1 MKKTRIFEQDCWAER
16 AALDGVGNASLRASE
31 ERPEVESQP
40 DKPEETLKPMSQVA
54 SDAQIYND
62 RTTGL
67 LGCPL
72 TVPKYSQRL
81 KGQSESPPP
90 ERRRRSPRPAPQK
103 DFDRAWE
110 KCHKD
115 LYEDAFARQQRLKDM
130 QSYVKQM
137 EEDDQRQ
144 RKMQCQE
151 GIKQRRRYYRGN
163 VDGRSHLEREEENL
177 RRRQEHQMRCLEEQ
191 RMKELDELRGCTFR
205 PNLVKKLN
213 SSPTTPRRPGSP
225 SRKMSSFLDDLA
237 MSVGSYSSE
246 SAMAKLQGLVE
257 AQRMAHSKL
266 QGLMQEEGPLKDR
279 LRTLHGELHER
290 IQREETNRVVN
301 MLQDAD
307 AGSSS
312 QKNLV

>member
-1 MKKTRIFEQDCWAER
+1 
-16 AALDGVGNASLRASE
+16 
-31 ERPEVESQP
+31 
-40 DKPEETLKPMSQVA
+40 
-54 SDAQIYND
+54 D

-191 RMKELDELRGCTFR
+191 RMKELDEHRG
-205 PNLVKKLN
+205 
-213 SSPTTPRRPGSP
+213 
-225 SRKMSSFLDDLA
+225 
-237 MSVGSYSSE
+237 
-246 SAMAKLQGLVE
+246 
-257 AQRMAHSKL
+257 
-266 QGLMQEEGPLKDR
+266 
-279 LRTLHGELHER
+279 
-290 IQREETNRVVN
+290 
-301 MLQDAD
+301 
-307 AGSSS
+307 
-312 QKNLV
+312 